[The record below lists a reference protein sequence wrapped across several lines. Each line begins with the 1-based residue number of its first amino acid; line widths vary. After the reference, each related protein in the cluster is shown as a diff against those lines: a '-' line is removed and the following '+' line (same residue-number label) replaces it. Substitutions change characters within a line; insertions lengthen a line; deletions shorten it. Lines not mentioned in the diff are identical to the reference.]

1 MTKKNNTPFNVVFI
15 TQIGQKFK
23 RGEKNVS

>member
-15 TQIGQKFK
+15 AQVGHKFK